1 MLTELLKA
9 AVEARGRIPQPDR
22 QPGLSCSALFPCPY
36 KLYLVHTGKIWK
48 EPLTAQELLNM
59 EDGWDQE
66 EQSVRRL
73 RDELGVVVKDR
84 QERVTVGRSV
94 IPGKID
100 GKVELDSK
108 YLWEH
113 KAWGDSSFDWFVA
126 NGIEAFP
133 GEKAQVNAYLL
144 GTGLDKCIFYVKRK
158 ENNDYHDIVVC
169 RDEAYILPILGW
181 ADKIRLD
188 GWVPEPELTG
198 ICARCRVGCFGTVLD
213 LSWIKEAKAP
223 EVADKWRQGKQLSD
237 VGTFMMDEARTV
249 LTGQVKVGDKWL
261 KKAPG
266 LIGDESLLLV
276 EGLKVQKITQHRFEV
291 RKEDVFRVF
300 GIDGL
305 MNVGHEKDVV
315 QYKITEA

>member
-1 MLTELLKA
+1 MLSELLFA
-9 AVEARGRIPQPDR
+9 AVASRGKEPRPDR
-22 QPGLSCSALFPCPY
+22 APGISCSSLFPCPY
-36 KLYLVHTGKIWK
+36 RLYKAHIGEIWK
-48 EPLTAQELLNM
+48 EVLTPQQILNM
-59 EDGWDQE
+59 RNGWFAE
-66 EQSVRRL
+66 EESVQL
-73 RDELGVVVKDR
+73 LKEAGIIIKDR
-84 QERVTVGRSV
+84 QERVTVGRSE

-113 KAWGDSSFDWFVA
+113 KAWGDSGYDWFVA

-158 ENNDYHDIVVC
+158 ENNDYHDEVVC
-169 RDEAYILPILGW
+169 RDEAYILPILEW
-181 ADKIRLD
+181 ADRIRLD

-198 ICARCRVGCFGTVLD
+198 ICARCGVGCFGTILD
-213 LSWIKEAKAP
+213 LSWIKEAKAS

-305 MNVGHEKDVV
+305 MNVGHEKDIV